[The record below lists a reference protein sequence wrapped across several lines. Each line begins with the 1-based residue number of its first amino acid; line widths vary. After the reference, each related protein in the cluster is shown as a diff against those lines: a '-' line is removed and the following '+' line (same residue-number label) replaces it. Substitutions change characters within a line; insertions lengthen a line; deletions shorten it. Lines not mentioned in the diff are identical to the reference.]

1 MTPQIKNKKILIYF
15 FLFLIFTTFNNQN
28 LNANYFKIDKISILG
43 LEENDKLLLKDSLN
57 LLQNDNIFFLNKN
70 EIANKINANPTVENF
85 SVFKI
90 YPSSL
95 SLKIDKTIFLAQIKS
110 DSNNLILGSNGK
122 LIQIDEIEKNLPYIF
137 GDFNIKN
144 FFELKK
150 AIDETNFDYG
160 KIKNLFFFKSGRW
173 DIETNDGLI
182 IKLPKLNLKDSLDF
196 FQNFLSNNP
205 DNQIKKVDLRQ
216 NNLLII
222 NE

>member
-1 MTPQIKNKKILIYF
+1 MTPQIRHKKILIYF

-43 LEENDKLLLKDSLN
+43 LEENDKLLLEDSLN

-122 LIQIDEIEKNLPYIF
+122 LIQTDENKKNLPYIF
-137 GDFNIKN
+137 GDFDIKN

-160 KIKNLFFFKSGRW
+160 KIKNLFFYKSGRW

>member
-95 SLKIDKTIFLAQIKS
+95 SLKIDKTIYLAQIKS

-122 LIQIDEIEKNLPYIF
+122 LIQTFEIKKNLPYIF
-137 GDFNIKN
+137 GDFDIKN

-160 KIKNLFFFKSGRW
+160 KIKNLFFYKSGRW

>member
-1 MTPQIKNKKILIYF
+1 MTPQIRHKKILIYF

-43 LEENDKLLLKDSLN
+43 LEENDKLLLEDSLN

-122 LIQIDEIEKNLPYIF
+122 LIQTDENKKNLPYIF
-137 GDFNIKN
+137 GDFDIKN

-160 KIKNLFFFKSGRW
+160 KIKNLFFYKSGRW

-182 IKLPKLNLKDSLDF
+182 IKLPKLNLKNSLDF

-205 DNQIKKVDLRQ
+205 DNQIRTVDLRQ

>member
-160 KIKNLFFFKSGRW
+160 KIKNLFFYKSGRW

>member
-57 LLQNDNIFFLNKN
+57 LLQNDNIFFLNKD

-160 KIKNLFFFKSGRW
+160 KIKNLFFYKSGRW

-182 IKLPKLNLKDSLDF
+182 IKLPKLNLKNSLDF

-205 DNQIKKVDLRQ
+205 DNQIRTVDLRQ

>member
-1 MTPQIKNKKILIYF
+1 MIPQIKNKKILIYF

-28 LNANYFKIDKISILG
+28 LNVNYFKIDKISILG
-43 LEENDKLLLKDSLN
+43 LEENDKLLLEDSLN

-122 LIQIDEIEKNLPYIF
+122 LIQTDENKKNLPYIF
-137 GDFNIKN
+137 GDFDIKN

-160 KIKNLFFFKSGRW
+160 KIKNLFFYKSGRW

-182 IKLPKLNLKDSLDF
+182 IKLPKLNLKNSLDF

-205 DNQIKKVDLRQ
+205 DNQIRTVDLRQ

>member
-43 LEENDKLLLKDSLN
+43 LEENDKLLLEDSLN

-122 LIQIDEIEKNLPYIF
+122 LIQTDENKKNLPYIF
-137 GDFNIKN
+137 GDFDIKN

-160 KIKNLFFFKSGRW
+160 KIKNLFFYKSGRW

-182 IKLPKLNLKDSLDF
+182 IKLPKLNLKNSLDF

-205 DNQIKKVDLRQ
+205 DNQIRTVDLRQ

>member
-1 MTPQIKNKKILIYF
+1 MTPQIRHKKILIYF

-43 LEENDKLLLKDSLN
+43 LEENDKLLLEDSLN

-122 LIQIDEIEKNLPYIF
+122 LIQTDENKKNLPYIF
-137 GDFNIKN
+137 GDFDIKN

-160 KIKNLFFFKSGRW
+160 KIKNLFFYKSGRW

-182 IKLPKLNLKDSLDF
+182 IKLPKLNLKNSLDCF
-196 FQNFLSNNP
+196 SVSIIFFLST
-205 DNQIKKVDLRQ
+205 L
-216 NNLLII
+216 
-222 NE
+222 

>member
-43 LEENDKLLLKDSLN
+43 LEENDKLLLEDSLN

-160 KIKNLFFFKSGRW
+160 KIKNLFFYKSGRW

>member
-1 MTPQIKNKKILIYF
+1 MTPQIRHKKILIYF

-43 LEENDKLLLKDSLN
+43 LEENDKLLLEDSLN

-150 AIDETNFDYG
+150 AID
-160 KIKNLFFFKSGRW
+160 
-173 DIETNDGLI
+173 
-182 IKLPKLNLKDSLDF
+182 
-196 FQNFLSNNP
+196 
-205 DNQIKKVDLRQ
+205 
-216 NNLLII
+216 
-222 NE
+222 

>member
-1 MTPQIKNKKILIYF
+1 MIPQIKNKKVLIYF

-28 LNANYFKIDKISILG
+28 LNANYFRINEISILG
-43 LEENDKLLLKDSLN
+43 LEENESLLMKDSLD
-57 LLQNDNIFFLNKN
+57 LLQNDIIFFLNKN
-70 EIANKINANPTVENF
+70 EISKKINSNPIVENF
-85 SVFKI
+85 SVFKR

-110 DSNNLILGSNGK
+110 DRNDLVLGSNGK
-122 LIQIDEIEKNLPYIF
+122 LIKNVETEKILPFIF
-137 GDFNIKN
+137 GDLDIKN

-150 AIDETNFDYG
+150 IIDETNFDYG
-160 KIKNLFFFKSGRW
+160 NIKNLFFFKSGRW

-182 IKLPKLNLKDSLDF
+182 IKLPKQNLKDSFKL

-205 DNQIKKVDLRQ
+205 DNQIKKIDLRQ
-216 NNLLII
+216 NNFLII